1 MKKNSYGMT
10 PYEVAIQSGNAHDLK
25 EIADHPEFDYKK
37 QKTALFLQILEKSP
51 DMYGGEGKVHELKE
65 ALYKIVALEI
75 EKDPQNLGCY
85 TPGFIRDDSKI
96 VKNAKKRSVSN

>member
-1 MKKNSYGMT
+1 MT

-51 DMYGGEGKVHELKE
+51 DMYGGEGKVH
-65 ALYKIVALEI
+65 
-75 EKDPQNLGCY
+75 
-85 TPGFIRDDSKI
+85 
-96 VKNAKKRSVSN
+96 